1 VTDVLVVT
9 TTVGMLDGVHGD
21 TSDTGPVVALGLLA
35 VPRVDSL
42 EERLVASLATGADAD
57 HGSAGA
63 LDGLPL
69 TGGELDTGDP
79 ALVGVADDNGGGA
92 GRTGETSAVT
102 HLGLDVGDDRTLGH
116 EVDGKNVADG
126 EGGFA
131 AAVNELSGV
140 HSFNG
145 DEVLDS
151 LLVAIGVPEGNLG
164 ERRTSAGIVNNV
176 LNHSLDV
183 TLSFSVIKRSEPR
196 GSDSVCLVR
205 GENETTTVSLSSDA
219 STHSNRFTS

>member
-1 VTDVLVVT
+1 MTDVLMVT

-21 TSDTGPVVALGLLA
+21 TSDTGPVVALCLLA

-42 EERLVASLATGADAD
+42 EEGFVASLATGADAD

-79 ALVGVADDNGGGA
+79 ALVGVTDDDGGGA
-92 GRTGETSAVT
+92 GRTGETSAVS

-116 EVDGKNVADG
+116 DVDWENVADG
-126 EGGFA
+126 EGRFIIIKKKIELTLA

-183 TLSFSVIKRSEPR
+183 T
-196 GSDSVCLVR
+196 
-205 GENETTTVSLSSDA
+205 
-219 STHSNRFTS
+219 